1 LIIIIIDNYYKF
13 KMDTKL
19 LIDGINSLIYEISEK
34 IDLSGQNIAHSSD
47 YHSFEESYK
56 NEFIDNL
63 SKGKYT
69 IEEILQ
75 ISKLLLSLINLE
87 YIRK

>member
-1 LIIIIIDNYYKF
+1 
-13 KMDTKL
+13 MDTEL
-19 LIDGINSLIYEISEK
+19 LIDGIKSLIDEITEK
-34 IDLSGQNIAHSSD
+34 IDLYGENIILHSD
-47 YHSFEESYK
+47 YHSMEETYK
-56 NEFIDNL
+56 NEFIDKL

-69 IEEILQ
+69 IEETLK